1 MPGVYGWDIGGSKA
15 VAAKVEDGGVTVVP
29 NKLTGDRFTPVVV
42 PESPSAGVRQIGVH
56 SAHSQ
61 GDLRDVNDV
70 SKMASFMTHLKDNTT
85 SGHDS
90 ANCYVLTVPHYFT
103 DAEVRAVLDAFH
115 FEVGDVFETVK
126 KPESS
131 EEGTRSKEEM
141 QKSKIFWTV
150 NNVLLPKL
158 HGTLSGK
165 QKVSCH

>member
-1 MPGVYGWDIGGSKA
+1 MLDQAISLVKSI
-15 VAAKVEDGGVTVVP
+15 
-29 NKLTGDRFTPVVV
+29 
-42 PESPSAGVRQIGVH
+42 AGVLPWAQYEH
-56 SAHSQ
+56 SVKYYIEMFTKDSQ
-61 GDLRDVNDV
+61 HQKQLV
-70 SKMASFMTHLKDNTT
+70 KIT
-85 SGHDS
+85 S
-90 ANCYVLTVPHYFT
+90 
-103 DAEVRAVLDAFH
+103 AVLDAFH

-126 KPESS
+126 KPELS